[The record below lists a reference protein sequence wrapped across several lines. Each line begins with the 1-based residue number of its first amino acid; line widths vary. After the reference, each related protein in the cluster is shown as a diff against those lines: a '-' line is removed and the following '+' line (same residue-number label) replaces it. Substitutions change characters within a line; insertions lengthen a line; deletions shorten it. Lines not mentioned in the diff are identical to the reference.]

1 MKSDSAD
8 PTPHLSFE
16 FFPPKTD
23 QGKASLATTRQAL
36 EKFNPEFFS
45 VTYGAGGSTRTTT
58 MDQVAAIQSD
68 GFAVAPHLSFGGS
81 DKAEVLALLNSYK
94 ASGVKHLVALRG
106 DLPSGIGGAAQLI
119 HANQLVTFIRENTG
133 DHFNINVAAY
143 PEIHPEAESYSKD
156 IYWLGEKFKAGAN
169 RAITQYFYNADAYF
183 KFVDECTKAGIV
195 EPIIPGIMP
204 LTNYSNLIRFS
215 DSCGADIPR
224 WLRWQLKERSDN
236 MEDLVSYGIDII
248 SELSQKLLDGGAPGL
263 HFYTMNQW
271 QVTGTL
277 CRNLGFTENN

>member
-1 MKSDSAD
+1 MKKSA
-8 PTPHLSFE
+8 PHLSFE

-23 QGKASLATTRQAL
+23 QGKINLATTRQAL
-36 EKFNPEFFS
+36 GDFNPEFFS
-45 VTYGAGGSTRTTT
+45 VTYGAGGSTRDTT
-58 MDQVAAIQSD
+58 MDQVAAIQAD
-68 GFAVAPHLSFGGS
+68 GFDVAPHISFGGNS
-81 DKAEVLALLNSYK
+81 ETEVLELLNSYK
-94 ASGVKHLVALRG
+94 AAGVRHLVALRG
-106 DLPSGIGGAAQLI
+106 DLPSGMGGAAQLV
-119 HANQLVTFIRENTG
+119 HANQLVEFIRQHTG

-156 IYWLGEKFKAGAN
+156 VFWLGEKFKAGAD
-169 RAITQYFYNADAYF
+169 RAITQYFYSADAYL
-183 KFVDECTKAGIV
+183 KFVDECAKGGINQ
-195 EPIIPGIMP
+195 PIIPGIMP
-204 LTNYSNLIRFS
+204 LTNYANLIRFS

-236 MEDLVSYGIDII
+236 MDDLVSYGIDIV

-277 CRNLGFTENN
+277 CRNLGFAENT

>member
-1 MKSDSAD
+1 MNTD
-8 PTPHLSFE
+8 TPDLSFE

-23 QGKASLATTRQAL
+23 QGKIKLATTRQEL
-36 EKFNPEFFS
+36 GKFNPEFFS
-45 VTYGAGGSTRTTT
+45 VTYGAGGSTRATTA
-58 MDQVAAIQSD
+58 DQVAAIQAD
-68 GFAVAPHLSFGGS
+68 GFEVAPHISFGGNS
-81 DKAEVLALLNSYK
+81 TDEVLELLNSYK
-94 ASGVKHLVALRG
+94 AAGVKHLVALRG
-106 DLPSGIGGAAQLI
+106 DLPSGMGGAGQLV
-119 HANQLVTFIRENTG
+119 HANQLVEFIRQHTG
-133 DHFNINVAAY
+133 DHFSINVAAY

-156 IYWLGEKFKAGAN
+156 VYWLGEKFKAGAD
-169 RAITQYFYNADAYF
+169 RAITQYFYTADAYF
-183 KFVDECTKAGIV
+183 KFVEECAKSGID

-204 LTNYSNLIRFS
+204 LTNYANLIRFS

-236 MEDLVSYGIDII
+236 MDDIISYGIDIV

-277 CRNLGFTENN
+277 CRNLGFSDNH

>member
-1 MKSDSAD
+1 MNTD
-8 PTPHLSFE
+8 TPDLSFE

-23 QGKASLATTRQAL
+23 QGKIKLATTRQEL
-36 EKFNPEFFS
+36 GKFNPEFFS
-45 VTYGAGGSTRTTT
+45 VTYGAGGSTRATTA
-58 MDQVAAIQSD
+58 DQVAAIQAD
-68 GFAVAPHLSFGGS
+68 GFEVAPHISFGGNS
-81 DKAEVLALLNSYK
+81 EDEVLGLLNSYK
-94 ASGVKHLVALRG
+94 AAGVKHLVALRG
-106 DLPSGIGGAAQLI
+106 DLPSGMGGAGQLV
-119 HANQLVTFIRENTG
+119 HANQLVEFIRQHTG
-133 DHFNINVAAY
+133 DHFSINVAAY

-156 IYWLGEKFKAGAN
+156 VYWLGEKFKAGAD
-169 RAITQYFYNADAYF
+169 RAITQYFYTADAYF
-183 KFVDECTKAGIV
+183 KFVEECAKSGID

-204 LTNYSNLIRFS
+204 LTNYANLIRFS

-236 MEDLVSYGIDII
+236 MDDLISYGIDIV

-277 CRNLGFTENN
+277 CRNLGFSDNH

>member
-1 MKSDSAD
+1 MNTD
-8 PTPHLSFE
+8 TPDLSFE

-23 QGKASLATTRQAL
+23 QGKIKLATTRQEL
-36 EKFNPEFFS
+36 GKFSPEFFS
-45 VTYGAGGSTRTTT
+45 VTYGAGGSTRATTA
-58 MDQVAAIQSD
+58 DQVAAIQAD
-68 GFAVAPHLSFGGS
+68 GFEVAPHISFGGNS
-81 DKAEVLALLNSYK
+81 TDEVLELLNSYK
-94 ASGVKHLVALRG
+94 AAGVKHLVALRG
-106 DLPSGIGGAAQLI
+106 DLPSGMGGAGQLV
-119 HANQLVTFIRENTG
+119 HANQLVEFIRQHTG
-133 DHFNINVAAY
+133 DHFSINVAAY

-156 IYWLGEKFKAGAN
+156 VYWLGEKFKAGAD
-169 RAITQYFYNADAYF
+169 RAITQYFYTADAYF
-183 KFVDECTKAGIV
+183 KFVEECAKSGID

-204 LTNYSNLIRFS
+204 LTNYANLIRFS

-236 MEDLVSYGIDII
+236 MDDLISYGIDIV

-277 CRNLGFTENN
+277 CRNLGFSDNH

>member
-1 MKSDSAD
+1 MNTD
-8 PTPHLSFE
+8 TPDLSFE

-23 QGKASLATTRQAL
+23 QGKIKLATTRQEL
-36 EKFNPEFFS
+36 GKFNPEFFS
-45 VTYGAGGSTRTTT
+45 VTYGAGGSTRSTTA
-58 MDQVAAIQSD
+58 DQVAAIQAD
-68 GFAVAPHLSFGGS
+68 GFEVAPHISFGGNS
-81 DKAEVLALLNSYK
+81 EDEVLGLLNSYK
-94 ASGVKHLVALRG
+94 AAGVKHLVALRG
-106 DLPSGIGGAAQLI
+106 DLPSGMGGAGQLV
-119 HANQLVTFIRENTG
+119 HANQLVEFIRQHTG
-133 DHFNINVAAY
+133 DHFSINVAAY

-156 IYWLGEKFKAGAN
+156 VYWLGEKFKAGAD
-169 RAITQYFYNADAYF
+169 RAITQYFYTADAYF
-183 KFVDECTKAGIV
+183 KFVEECAKSGID

-204 LTNYSNLIRFS
+204 LTNYANLIRFS

-236 MEDLVSYGIDII
+236 MDDLISYGIDIV

-277 CRNLGFTENN
+277 CRNLGFSDNH

>member
-1 MKSDSAD
+1 MNTTA
-8 PTPHLSFE
+8 PHLSFE

-23 QGKASLATTRQAL
+23 QGKIKLATTRQEL
-36 EKFNPEFFS
+36 GKFNPEFFS
-45 VTYGAGGSTRTTT
+45 VTYGAGGSTRATTA
-58 MDQVAAIQSD
+58 DQVAAIQAD
-68 GFAVAPHLSFGGS
+68 GFEVAPHISFGGNS
-81 DKAEVLALLNSYK
+81 EDEVLGLLNSYK
-94 ASGVKHLVALRG
+94 AAGVKHLVALRG
-106 DLPSGIGGAAQLI
+106 DLPSGMGGAGQLV
-119 HANQLVTFIRENTG
+119 HANQLVEFIRQHTG
-133 DHFNINVAAY
+133 DHFSINVAAY

-156 IYWLGEKFKAGAN
+156 VYWLGEKFKAGAD
-169 RAITQYFYNADAYF
+169 RAITQYFYTADAYF
-183 KFVDECTKAGIV
+183 KFVEECAKSGID

-204 LTNYSNLIRFS
+204 LTNYANLIRFS

-236 MEDLVSYGIDII
+236 MDDLISYGIDIV

-277 CRNLGFTENN
+277 CRNLGFSDNH